1 MRKFVLPAIVAACV
15 GLAFLPSAARAD
27 GVIYA
32 GTTGYYP
39 YPTYVPPTYV
49 PPAQYFVAPSYYVEP
64 SYYWYGSTRPSY
76 RYFPRYHDRNWREH
90 HRR

>member
-1 MRKFVLPAIVAACV
+1 
-15 GLAFLPSAARAD
+15 
-27 GVIYA
+27 
-32 GTTGYYP
+32 
-39 YPTYVPPTYV
+39 VPPTYV

-76 RYFPRYHDRNWREH
+76 RYYPRYHDRNWREH